1 MTAVIGVGLDE
12 VRTLRP
18 AEQEISVDTSTTA
31 DCGVSTS
38 SRVDRTIQRLESG
51 DTEPDEA
58 TQELL
63 DYLIEMA
70 WKQCLSSLRGARD
83 D

>member
-1 MTAVIGVGLDE
+1 MAAVIGVGLHE
-12 VRTLRP
+12 VRTPRP
-18 AEQEISVDTSTTA
+18 AEQEITADVPAVA

-38 SRVDRTIQRLESG
+38 SRMDRTIQCPDSG

-70 WKQCLSSLRGARD
+70 WQQCLRNLRGTRD